1 MSGLR
6 MTMYA
11 IEKNVATPPR
21 TSRPT
26 VEFRVEISK
35 SRSRR
40 PRSDGLA
47 DVGALGAGCEL
58 TGPW

>member
-1 MSGLR
+1 